1 MNFRRFSRNPRQN
14 GSALLVTLV
23 VSALV
28 GVSLYAYLSLVHT
41 QNLSIARSQAW
52 NYSMAIAE
60 AGIEEAL
67 TQIRKNWGHLERDGW
82 TESGGCFVK
91 QRTLDEGYYQVM
103 VSNVSPPVVYS
114 RGYVKA
120 PKSTSYLNPRLVRV
134 TTSSS
139 GMWRKGMV
147 AKGSIDLK
155 GNNIRSDSF
164 DSADPSRS
172 TGGKYDPA
180 KKGDRGDVATN
191 SSLTNSFSIGNADI
205 WGHVAT
211 GPGGAVSIGPGGSVG
226 SLGWH
231 GGGSG
236 GIETGWFTDD
246 MNVSFDDV
254 TLPFS
259 GTPPTPASGI
269 VGTTNYAYVLG
280 NGNYQLSSLS
290 MSGNAS
296 KPNKSGISD
305 APAVM
310 VNGDAVLYVAG
321 DVSLTGG
328 AYIYVNSTARLKMYV
343 GGASASLGGNGVMNA
358 AGNATNFFYYG
369 LPSNT
374 GLSFSGNAAFSGAI
388 YAPNADFT
396 LGGGG
401 SDTYDFVGASV
412 TSTVKMNGHFN
423 FHYDENLG
431 RLTPGGVFVVTS
443 WAEL

>member
-1 MNFRRFSRNPRQN
+1 MNFRQISRNNTQR

-23 VSALV
+23 VSAVV
-28 GVSLYAYLSLVHT
+28 GISIFAYLSLVHT

-67 TQIRKNWGHLERDGW
+67 TQIRKNWGHLDRDGW

-103 VSNVSPPVVYS
+103 VSNVSPPVIYS
-114 RGYVKA
+114 RGFVKA

-147 AKGSIDLK
+147 AKGTIDLK
-155 GNNIRSDSF
+155 GNNITADSF
-164 DSADPSRS
+164 DSKDPTRS
-172 TGGKYDPA
+172 TGGRYDLA
-180 KKGDRGDVATN
+180 KRGDKGDVATN
-191 SSLTNSFSIGNADI
+191 SSLTNSFSVGNADI

-226 SLGWH
+226 SLAFH
-231 GGGSG
+231 SGGGSG
-236 GIETGWFTDD
+236 IQTDWFTDD

-254 TLPFS
+254 ILPFS
-259 GTPPTPASGI
+259 TPPPAPASGS
-269 VGTTNYAYVLG
+269 VGTTNYTYLLG
-280 NGNYQLSSLS
+280 SGNYQLSSVKL
-290 MSGNAS
+290 SGNAS
-296 KPNKSGISD
+296 TKKGVTD
-305 APAVM
+305 APAVA
-310 VNGDAVLYVAG
+310 VAANSDAVLYVSG
-321 DVSLTGG
+321 DISLTGG
-328 AYIYVNSTARLKMYV
+328 AYIYVDPTSRLKLYV
-343 GGASASLGGNGVMNA
+343 GGSADLGGNGVVNGS
-358 AGNATNFFYYG
+358 GNATNFFYYG

-374 GLSFSGNAAFSGAI
+374 SLSFSGNAAFSGAI

-401 SDTYDFVGASV
+401 TDTYDFVGASV
-412 TSTVKMNGHFN
+412 TSTVKMNGHFK

-431 RLTPGGVFVVTS
+431 RLTPDGVFVVTS